1 MLTFSVLEDSDD
13 GFMYIDDVSENAHLG
28 KSFVACEQA
37 GRHHKVSRFN
47 VVLEVACEGFSST
60 DILRDHSFQI
70 CYFDGRNDL
79 KPFTI
84 QDQVVYGVVNEI
96 GHDSVK
102 IDLACFSSTLRSRRG
117 PPHGC
122 EVMGRR
128 RHHLEV
134 QFW

>member
-1 MLTFSVLEDSDD
+1 MLEDSDD

-70 CYFDGRNDL
+70 CYIDGRNDL

-102 IDLACFSSTLRSRRG
+102 IDFACFSSTLRSRRG